1 MMTLQE
7 AKLLNAIKY
16 FVKNTNNVGR
26 TKLFKLL
33 YFWDFRFFEK
43 HGKSITD
50 LQYFT
55 YPFGPVPDKLYNEIK
70 EDKLPSYLNDDLVF
84 EDSQEFD
91 EDNEFKPFKVLL
103 RDKKIDMAVF
113 TPYEEEALKEVAY
126 IFKDATASEMTEASH
141 IHNSPWS
148 KTLKEKG
155 RFQEI
160 DYFLAKSES
169 TPYDDEEI
177 RERMFL
183 RENLLH
189 NDYD

>member
-1 MMTLQE
+1 MRLQE

-43 HGKSITD
+43 HGKSITN
-50 LQYFT
+50 LSYYT
-55 YPFGPVPDKLYNEIK
+55 YPFGPVPEKLYKEINE
-70 EDKLPSYLNDDLVF
+70 EKLPDFFYKHFDIVENS
-84 EDSQEFD
+84 EFD
-91 EDNEFKPFKVLL
+91 EDEEFKAFKVIL
-103 RDKKIDMAVF
+103 KNKSVDMEVF
-113 TPYEEEALKEVAY
+113 TPYEKEELEQVAF
-126 IFKDATASEMTEASH
+126 IFKEATATQMTEASH
-141 IHNSPWS
+141 FHNQPWL

-155 RFQEI
+155 KFKEI
-160 DYFLAKSES
+160 DYFLAKSEN

-189 NDYD
+189 NGYN